1 MPDSLI
7 MLCAL
12 LRAPVL
18 VRLGLQSWTESWPG
32 RRGQVL
38 SLHCHQGTTATS
50 PRLETAGKYVTG
62 IRTENYFKVWKR
74 RFAGE
79 EGQTEVSMAAK
90 WYNPA
95 SLIWG

>member
-1 MPDSLI
+1 
-7 MLCAL
+7 MLCPL

-32 RRGQVL
+32 RRGEVL
-38 SLHCHQGTTATS
+38 SLHCHQKITS
-50 PRLETAGKYVTG
+50 PRLETAGKQVTG
-62 IRTENYFKVWKR
+62 IRIENYFEVWKR
-74 RFAGE
+74 SFAGE

-95 SLIWG
+95 SLIWR